1 MWHKFEKGL
10 YKTQEFLIA
19 IALIVIMIAVI
30 LQIVGRLLGW
40 HSLGMPE
47 YAAIGMTTITFL
59 GASAITYTREYISI
73 ELSQMIKIKN
83 IQTIMNLIVDIIL
96 IIFVV
101 VFFNIVYS
109 FLKFVGESGEKTLE
123 AGIPLSII
131 YGIIVLSIVV
141 MGLHCVSNI
150 FKGIQKLRKGGDI

>member
-1 MWHKFEKGL
+1 MWHKIEKGL

-59 GASAITYTREYISI
+59 GASAITYSREYISI
-73 ELSQMIKIKN
+73 ELSQIIKIKN
-83 IQTIMNLIVDIIL
+83 IQTIMNLIVDVL
-96 IIFVV
+96 LVIFVV
-101 VFFNIVYS
+101 VFFNIVFS
-109 FLKFVGESGEKTLE
+109 FFQFVSESGERTLE
-123 AGIPLSII
+123 AGIPLSIT
-131 YGIIVLSIVV
+131 YGIIVISVVV
-141 MGLHCVSNI
+141 MGLHSLSNI
-150 FKGIQKLRKGGDI
+150 FKGIQMLRKGGAA

>member
-47 YAAIGMTTITFL
+47 YAALGMTTITFL

-73 ELSQMIKIKN
+73 ELSQMVKIKN
-83 IQTIMNLIVDIIL
+83 IQTIMHLIVDAIL

-109 FLKFVGESGEKTLE
+109 FFKFVGESGEKTLE
-123 AGIPLSII
+123 AGIPLSIT

-141 MGLHCVSNI
+141 MGLHSVSNI
-150 FKGIQKLRKGGDI
+150 FKGIQKLRKGGDV

>member
-109 FLKFVGESGEKTLE
+109 FLKFVGRAVKNVRSRNSF
-123 AGIPLSII
+123 IHYIWNYCII
-131 YGIIVLSIVV
+131 
-141 MGLHCVSNI
+141 HCSDG
-150 FKGIQKLRKGGDI
+150 FALCK